1 MTTLILLMPVLGW
14 PELTWQLASKC
25 FCGVF
30 SAISLLWFLEF
41 LSAIALIFLVMMDR
55 ALQLAMVLLNQ
66 TFNMKLMQIMLLIW
80 VLFQTLTTLNWES
93 CIQLVQHQSSFVVS
107 FSFAPLWFVKAAVIH
122 SYFADSKP
130 VSITSSPVLKVSEMP
145 IFSYWIGAEKRGS
158 IACVAAFIICQ
169 SIFSSILTISGNINV
184 CSFKL
189 WNSPRISIA
198 SIVWKLWQH
207 ILQTAFKLIHGVGR
221 YQGST

>member
-1 MTTLILLMPVLGW
+1 VSYTREVMTTLILVMPVLGW
-14 PELTWQLASKC
+14 PELTWQLASK

-30 SAISLLWFLEF
+30 SAILLLWFFEF

-80 VLFQTLTTLNWES
+80 VLFQTLTTSIWES

-107 FSFAPLWFVKAAVIH
+107 FSFAPLQFVKAAILH

-130 VSITSSPVLKVSEMP
+130 VSITSSLVLKVSEML
-145 IFSYWIGAEKRGS
+145 IFSY
-158 IACVAAFIICQ
+158 
-169 SIFSSILTISGNINV
+169 
-184 CSFKL
+184 
-189 WNSPRISIA
+189 
-198 SIVWKLWQH
+198 
-207 ILQTAFKLIHGVGR
+207 
-221 YQGST
+221 